1 MNTSGPR
8 ILKKY
13 PNRRLYDSVISR
25 YITLEDV
32 KNLVKQHVTFQ
43 IQDAKTGEDIT
54 RSILLQIILEQEE
67 QGEPIFSTEVL
78 SQLIRCYGNTLQG
91 VVAKFFENSLV
102 LLAKQQQ
109 DLGKNVYNPMS
120 FMTEIAAQNLNFWKD
135 LQKNFFTPPLPKN
148 HSENVKSEE

>member
-1 MNTSGPR
+1 MNINGPR
-8 ILKKY
+8 IIKKY
-13 PNRRLYDSVISR
+13 PNRRLYDSVTSR

-32 KNLVKQHVTFQ
+32 KILVKQHITFQ
-43 IQDAKTGEDIT
+43 IQDTKTGDNIT

-78 SQLIRCYGNTLQG
+78 SQLIRCYGDTLQG

-135 LQKNFFTPPLPKN
+135 LQKNFFTPSLPKN
-148 HSENVKSEE
+148 PPENLKSKE